1 MGARRYGINL
11 RVFNSIAH
19 DSTIELFY
27 NDKWLITVDKEVNSH
42 FLETYDASL

>member
-1 MGARRYGINL
+1 MGARRYGINH

-27 NDKWLITVDKEVNSH
+27 NDK
-42 FLETYDASL
+42 